1 MQIYWGAVPFVIIQI
16 IMVGLIIAFPGIV
29 SSGLDKEEGLNA
41 EQVQLEMMNATHD
54 SDASGGAPT
63 ETATPVPGTESDSK
77 AEEDPMKMLQE
88 SMNKDA
94 AKK

>member
-1 MQIYWGAVPFVIIQI
+1 MPFVIIQI

-41 EQVQLEMMNATHD
+41 EQVQLEMMNATQEG
-54 SDASGGAPT
+54 DAVEAPNPLQPGG
-63 ETATPVPGTESDSK
+63 ESDSK
-77 AEEDPMKMLQE
+77 AEEDPMKMMQE
-88 SMNKDA
+88 SMNKEA